1 MPLFFASNA
10 IYPIALMP
18 AWLRSIASVNPLTY
32 EVDGLRALM
41 VRGGASTLGLGVDFA
56 VLIAFV
62 ALLVAIVTRLYPRLV
77 E

>member
-1 MPLFFASNA
+1 
-10 IYPIALMP
+10 
-18 AWLRSIASVNPLTY
+18 
-32 EVDGLRALM
+32 M

-62 ALLVAIVTRLYPRLV
+62 ALLVAIVTRLYPRLI